1 MNSRVQW
8 VSLYTLIN
16 HEIVRV
22 LRIWPQTILPPVVT
36 TILYYIIFG
45 SVIGP
50 RIGEMNGYNYI
61 QFIMPGLV
69 MMNVIE
75 VAYINVDSSFFMA
88 KFFRSIEEILITPMT
103 SHSVLCG
110 FVAGGMFRAIAVGLL
125 VAVMSLFFT
134 KITVANWGLTI
145 LIVVLTAVFMSLV
158 GFIAGVFAKKFDD
171 LSIVPMFVLT
181 PLSYFGGVFYS
192 VDLLPKTWQAATH
205 ANPLFYMISGFR
217 YAILGT
223 ADVDILFVL
232 CLLFGGIL
240 ILYAYAYWLL
250 QKGIGIKN

>member
-1 MNSRVQW
+1 MNSKRQW
-8 VSLYTLIN
+8 VSLCTLVN
-16 HEIVRV
+16 HEVMRV
-22 LRIWPQTILPPVVT
+22 LRIWPQTILPPVIT

-50 RIGEMNGYNYI
+50 RIGSMNGYNYI

-110 FVAGGMFRAIAVGLL
+110 FVAGGMFRAIVVGLL

-134 KITVANWGLTI
+134 KIHVANWPLTL
-145 LIVVLTAVFMSLV
+145 LIVILTAAFMSLV

-171 LSIVPMFVLT
+171 LSIIPMFVLT

-192 VDLLPKTWQAATH
+192 VDMLPQTCQAATH

-223 ADVDILFVL
+223 ADVSIGLVL
-232 CLLFGGIL
+232 CLLFGGIM
-240 ILYAYAYWLL
+240 ILYTYSYLLL
-250 QKGIGIKN
+250 QRGIGIKN